1 GPAAIRSCS
10 PRPFADVLSAH
21 PGTVPSLGGPGWRF
35 PPLLVFSL
43 FLTFFMAEG
52 FVKKLQTTPQ
62 HF

>member
-1 GPAAIRSCS
+1 
-10 PRPFADVLSAH
+10 
-21 PGTVPSLGGPGWRF
+21 VPSLGGPGWRF

-62 HF
+62 HFKKTK

>member
-1 GPAAIRSCS
+1 MPS
-10 PRPFADVLSAH
+10 PD
-21 PGTVPSLGGPGWRF
+21 GPGWRF

-62 HF
+62 HFLKKQNEKFTGGEEGRYPQRRAQ